1 MKNKIF
7 TSLRIGVLVA
17 IVLVII
23 MVPALVAYFFV
34 KTYKESHESSLK
46 SKAEIFA
53 KDLSASYG
61 QYLLSTNQQKNLNYL
76 AQKAIAEEEDV
87 VSVQV
92 FNKDFVEVVATTQ
105 SINPD
110 IKFMVDKKAK
120 FDNINER
127 ATIVHKF
134 KENTKFF
141 EVVLPIFTLKKI
153 EEISNVG
160 KINSSQLK
168 EVIGAVR
175 IIVSFARSDK
185 EVSRVSRIIVI
196 ICIVVIILGLGLS
209 LLMVRIIL
217 NPMQDALD
225 KSLQDLSDEKD
236 KLFNNKIHLEGV
248 ISKMKIMQEELLESE
263 RFSTIGKLAAV
274 LAHELRNPLT
284 SLQNIMF
291 YFSQIKDFSDEES
304 AKMLKMFFEESSRS
318 GRILSDL
325 LDFARLDSIHK
336 TAVYVDEVVHRVMVE
351 ACLPKNI
358 EIRENFDRIEAY
370 VDASKLS
377 QALRHLII
385 NAKDSMREGGIIDI
399 SVKNSAGFVE
409 IKVKDTGIG
418 IKEGDIKN
426 IWSPFFTTKSK
437 SMGIGLSIVKK
448 IVDLHSGSIL
458 VTSEENKGTEF
469 TITFP
474 LFNGDEDKWL
484 I

>member
-1 MKNKIF
+1 MKNKIH
-7 TSLRIGVLVA
+7 TSLRRGILVA

-23 MVPALVAYFFV
+23 VVPALVAYFFV
-34 KTYKESHESSLK
+34 KTYKESHERSLK

-61 QYLLSTNQQKNLNYL
+61 QYLVSTNQQKNLNYL
-76 AQKAIAEEEDV
+76 AQKAMAEEDV

-110 IKFMVDKKAK
+110 IKFMVDKKVK

-127 ATIVHKF
+127 VTIVHKF

-141 EVVLPIFTLKKI
+141 EVMLPIFTLKKI
-153 EEISNVG
+153 EEISNVD
-160 KINSSQLK
+160 KINSRQLK

-175 IIVSFARSDK
+175 IIVSFASSDK

-196 ICIVVIILGLGLS
+196 IYIIYIVVIILGLGLS

-225 KSLQDLSDEKD
+225 KSLKDLSDEED

-263 RFSTIGKLAAV
+263 RVSTIGKLAAV

-318 GRILSDL
+318 GRIISDL

-336 TAVYVDEVVHRVMVE
+336 TAVCVDEAVHRVMVE
-351 ACLPKNI
+351 VCLPKNI

-385 NAKDSMREGGIIDI
+385 NAKDSMREGGTIDI

-469 TITFP
+469 TIAFP
-474 LFNGDEDKWL
+474 FNMEMEA
-484 I
+484 